1 MLVDREVSPQLGL
14 LKSTL
19 LQLDSTFSERD
30 YGASTFRD
38 FIEKVAQTGMVS
50 LRHSGRSLLVE
61 LPETNGGGGS
71 GNATGSANGSGASSA
86 PAGGGDGAAS
96 AAPQSAAG
104 ETAGDAQTDAPAQE
118 GAVEAAEAVD
128 ATPPTDAREGAAPV
142 PPVDSAQARQAIQRA
157 QDTFGR
163 ATQPPRWPMYVRQ
176 VKQYLRAADEGFDE
190 RKSGFATI
198 VEFLRACQREG
209 VFRLER
215 DRQGVL
221 RVFPGANLQR
231 PISQIGTVA
240 EPAEAAEPSELPLG
254 DPAEAPE
261 EQAQASLQPEAHTDD
276 TGTAPDVRDGVTVE
290 GEQEAAAEPESPA
303 PEGPEPARTIRPRR
317 SVKKTTAGRPA
328 ARKSTGAKTAAARAP
343 RARRKTG
350 HE

>member
-1 MLVDREVSPQLGL
+1 
-14 LKSTL
+14 
-19 LQLDSTFSERD
+19 
-30 YGASTFRD
+30 
-38 FIEKVAQTGMVS
+38 
-50 LRHSGRSLLVE
+50 
-61 LPETNGGGGS
+61 
-71 GNATGSANGSGASSA
+71 
-86 PAGGGDGAAS
+86 
-96 AAPQSAAG
+96 
-104 ETAGDAQTDAPAQE
+104 
-118 GAVEAAEAVD
+118 
-128 ATPPTDAREGAAPV
+128 
-142 PPVDSAQARQAIQRA
+142 
-157 QDTFGR
+157 
-163 ATQPPRWPMYVRQ
+163 MYVRQ

-240 EPAEAAEPSELPLG
+240 EPAEATETPELPLG
-254 DPAEAPE
+254 EPAEAPE
-261 EQAQASLQPEAHTDD
+261 EQAQASLQSEAHTDA
-276 TGTAPDVRDGVTVE
+276 TGTAPDIRDGVTVE

-328 ARKSTGAKTAAARAP
+328 ARKSTGAKTAASRAP

-350 HE
+350 DA

>member
-1 MLVDREVSPQLGL
+1 VPP
-14 LKSTL
+14 
-19 LQLDSTFSERD
+19 
-30 YGASTFRD
+30 Y
-38 FIEKVAQTGMVS
+38 AQ
-50 LRHSGRSLLVE
+50 
-61 LPETNGGGGS
+61 
-71 GNATGSANGSGASSA
+71 ADASSQE
-86 PAGGGDGAAS
+86 PAL
-96 AAPQSAAG
+96 
-104 ETAGDAQTDAPAQE
+104 
-118 GAVEAAEAVD
+118 EAAEAVD
-128 ATPPTDAREGAAPV
+128 APPPTEAREGAAAPI

-240 EPAEAAEPSELPLG
+240 EPSEAVAAPELPLG
-254 DPAEAPE
+254 EPADAPE
-261 EQAQASLQPEAHTDD
+261 AQAQATSEPETSTDD
-276 TGTAPDVRDGVTVE
+276 TRTAPEVTDGVTVE
-290 GEQEAAAEPESPA
+290 GEQGDQERAAEPEPPA
-303 PEGPEPARTIRPRR
+303 PAESAPARATRPRR
-317 SVKKTTAGRPA
+317 SVKKTMAGRPA
-328 ARKSTGAKTAAARAP
+328 ARKSTGAKTAAPRAP
-343 RARRKTG
+343 RARKKSG